1 MFIHRGNIMK
11 RSVILGIITMAVI
24 LVAVYNR
31 NSLKINSFSEIL
43 NEYNVKV
50 TGDYYKLTNYQLNGL
65 LKDVDD
71 ENIYTKYEK
80 YMQYND
86 DLKQVS
92 PKEIL
97 EIHYYSLDGSER
109 EEFLKKIQ
117 NQEVIIDMDNNGAIL
132 ISYNVNK

>member
-1 MFIHRGNIMK
+1 MK

-50 TGDYYKLTNYQLNGL
+50 TGDHYKLTNYQLNGL

-80 YMQYND
+80 YMQYNE

>member
-50 TGDYYKLTNYQLNGL
+50 TGDHYKLTNYQLNGL

-80 YMQYND
+80 YMQYNE

>member
-1 MFIHRGNIMK
+1 MK

>member
-1 MFIHRGNIMK
+1 MK

-80 YMQYND
+80 YMQYNE

>member
-1 MFIHRGNIMK
+1 MK

-80 YMQYND
+80 YIQYNE